1 MEVNIITDRGS
12 SFVKAFAQYEPL
24 YCFGHRINNILK
36 IGFFQQQKKK
46 KTQENQLRTTDI
58 IGATMSISVTTDSM
72 DQNETLSSS
81 SESESSELEQEEE
94 QQQKNESNEYSTLV
108 IRKIKKSSSR
118 KESAQKLLV
127 DNIPSE
133 AKQVLFILKQ
143 AKKLVNYVKLVSM
156 QNIY

>member
-1 MEVNIITDRGS
+1 
-12 SFVKAFAQYEPL
+12 
-24 YCFGHRINNILK
+24 
-36 IGFFQQQKKK
+36 
-46 KTQENQLRTTDI
+46 
-58 IGATMSISVTTDSM
+58 MSTSVTTDSM

-118 KESAQKLLV
+118 KESAQKLFV

-143 AKKLVNYVKLVSM
+143 AKKLVKHVKLVSM